1 MQTAGSG
8 EEAPSQNMQVLMDP
22 VPRILAC
29 DKSLVQPVWLGADS
43 LPWLRAATAGTSS
56 SVVLCKSCK
65 SSYPVLQV
73 LLPRPVP
80 NLCPCQLTPRSQK
93 RACLIAVHRNG
104 ILIWTPSDSSRSLGC
119 SSLTRTAP
127 TPEWIVIEGKEIFLF
142 VLCKDK
148 TQVPEKRT
156 AQHIF
161 TQCLVYKSPKAF
173 VGCATQVILD
183 RLQWMALCWH
193 SPFCRRTNVVW
204 VCI

>member
-1 MQTAGSG
+1 MLFFPHCRAQQRHLPIYLPADALQVIPAHLESADLSEGEAAMQTAGSE

-127 TPEWIVIEGKEIFLF
+127 TPEWIVIEGKEFFLF
-142 VLCKDK
+142 V
-148 TQVPEKRT
+148 
-156 AQHIF
+156 
-161 TQCLVYKSPKAF
+161 
-173 VGCATQVILD
+173 
-183 RLQWMALCWH
+183 
-193 SPFCRRTNVVW
+193 
-204 VCI
+204 